1 MKTRHT
7 STTPIRCAVLEVD
20 HPIEDYDAR
29 RLLVKGFAH
38 ENLSSFDTALIIAIK
53 GSDYVHSWIAVR
65 NPDGMVLVEYSM
77 YADLLPVETYVNLRA
92 FAMAN
97 GEEE

>member
-7 STTPIRCAVLEVD
+7 LTTAIRCAVLELD

-29 RLLVKGFAH
+29 RLLVKGYAQ
-38 ENLSSFDTALIIAIK
+38 ENLASFGPALIIAIK
-53 GSDYVHSWIAVR
+53 GSDYVHSWLAIR

-92 FAMAN
+92 FALSK